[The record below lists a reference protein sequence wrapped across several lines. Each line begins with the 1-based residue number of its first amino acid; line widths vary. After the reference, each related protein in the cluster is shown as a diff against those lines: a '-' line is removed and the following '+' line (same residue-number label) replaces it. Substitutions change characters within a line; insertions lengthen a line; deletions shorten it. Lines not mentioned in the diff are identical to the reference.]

1 MPTASPVHDESALR
15 SIFRPWRLGPLE
27 VPNRLVR
34 SATEEGLSTAE
45 GAPTPRLIDL
55 TAELA
60 RGGTGL
66 IVCGSAFISREGRG
80 ATNVTG
86 IDRDTLVEP
95 LSRLCAAVH
104 EAGGLLAA
112 QLLHSGSTLRPVM
125 VGEKAGPYGPSAVAV
140 DPVCGAP
147 VLECTTSQIAGIV
160 DDYASAARRA
170 RKAGFDAVQIH
181 AAHGYL
187 INQFLSPARN
197 RRADAYG
204 GELPGRARLLYEV
217 YEAVR
222 GAVGADYPVFV
233 KVSAYDGFPGGV
245 EPAEAVRVATELD
258 ARGTDAIEVSAGT
271 PEGARR
277 GGWDHIMPA
286 PFAEGRFLDYA
297 LLIKAAVACPVV
309 CVEGWRDPGTI
320 AQALRSIDAVSLCRP
335 FIREP
340 AWRPV
345 GAAETGRRRP
355 VSRATSASSSSS
367 TGAWA
372 ASFTKSQGRK
382 RTAIRAAQALASGKR
397 SACTHWARE
406 VPVPSSLAPGLA
418 AGPARRPSNPQE

>member
-1 MPTASPVHDESALR
+1 MRPAACWRRSFCTAAPR
-15 SIFRPWRLGPLE
+15 S
-27 VPNRLVR
+27 
-34 SATEEGLSTAE
+34 
-45 GAPTPRLIDL
+45 
-55 TAELA
+55 
-60 RGGTGL
+60 
-66 IVCGSAFISREGRG
+66 
-80 ATNVTG
+80 
-86 IDRDTLVEP
+86 
-95 LSRLCAAVH
+95 
-104 EAGGLLAA
+104 
-112 QLLHSGSTLRPVM
+112 RPVT

-147 VLECTTSQIAGIV
+147 VLELTTSQIAGIV

-340 AWRPV
+340 HPRPV

-372 ASFTKSQGRK
+372 ASFTESQGRK
-382 RTAIRAAQALASGKR
+382 RTAIRAAQALESGKCSASPTGPEKSQCRLPSRRVSRQDWRGGHQIHRNDRPQSWIAGQSPCSPR
-397 SACTHWARE
+397 SSGRYCL
-406 VPVPSSLAPGLA
+406 PSSCSCSTPCIPAELEKA
-418 AGPARRPSNPQE
+418 AKEEAA